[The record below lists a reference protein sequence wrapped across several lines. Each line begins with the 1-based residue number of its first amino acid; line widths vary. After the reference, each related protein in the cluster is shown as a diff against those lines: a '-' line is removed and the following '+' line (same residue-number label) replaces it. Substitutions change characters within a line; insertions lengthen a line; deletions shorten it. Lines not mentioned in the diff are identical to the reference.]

1 MTKLNRRSWLKS
13 SMTMT
18 AGLMTLGY
26 AGARGSEEGD
36 AILSS
41 MVSKED
47 RYARLTS
54 NENPFGPSDSAKKAL
69 KDAIEDSFLYPRKY
83 RQELTE
89 IIAKEEG
96 VTEDHILLGAGS
108 SELLTAGARVF
119 GGPNGKVLSADPT
132 YTSLVRSAELFG
144 SEWVKI
150 PLDKNFDHDLDT
162 MESKVKS
169 GISLVYL
176 VNPNNPTG
184 KIMTGEEIRSFC
196 NTVSSKVPVF
206 VDEAYWDY
214 MENPKG
220 STTTSCIKEGANV
233 IVARTFSKVH
243 AFAGL
248 RVGYCIAQPDVIE
261 KLAKEGPRNTLSGPS
276 MAAAAASL
284 VDYDFIKYSVKKND
298 EGKKFVYD
306 VLEKTGHDYFPSH
319 TNFILFPIAMESEDF
334 KKKMLEKGVGIKSM
348 NVDGQNYCR
357 VSMGKMKDL
366 EMFADAFQKV
376 TSTKINMSSI

>member
-1 MTKLNRRSWLKS
+1 MTHVNRRNWLKS
-13 SMTMT
+13 SLTMT
-18 AGLMTLGY
+18 AGLMTMGY
-26 AGARGSEEGD
+26 AGASTKSEAEPLMES
-36 AILSS
+36 ILP
-41 MVSKED
+41 KKD

-54 NENPFGPSDSAKKAL
+54 NENPFGPSASAKKAL
-69 KDAIEDSFLYPRKY
+69 KAAIDDSFLYPREY
-83 RQELTE
+83 RQTLLSL
-89 IIAKEEG
+89 IAKEEG

-108 SELLTAGARVF
+108 SELLHAAARVY
-119 GGPNGKVLSADPT
+119 GGANGKVLSADPT
-132 YTSLVRSAELFG
+132 YTSLVRSAEMMG

-150 PLDKNFDHDLDT
+150 PLDKHFDHDLST
-162 MESKVKS
+162 MEYKVKPD
-169 GISLVYL
+169 ISLVYL

-184 KIMTGEEIRSFC
+184 KIMTGDEIIGFC
-196 NTVSSKVPVF
+196 DTVSQKVPVF

-220 STTTSCIKEGANV
+220 STTTACIKKGANV

-248 RVGYCIAQPDVIE
+248 RVGYCIAQPEVIK

-276 MAAAAASL
+276 MSAATASL
-284 VDYDFIKYSVKKND
+284 VDYDFIKYSVKMNN

-334 KKKMLEKGVGIKSM
+334 RTKMLAKGVGIKSM
-348 NVDGQNYCR
+348 NVAGQDYCR
-357 VSMGKMKDL
+357 VSMGKMEDL
-366 EMFADAFQKV
+366 EMFADAFKQV
-376 TSTKINMSSI
+376 ISTKINKS

>member
-1 MTKLNRRSWLKS
+1 
-13 SMTMT
+13 MT
-18 AGLMTLGY
+18 AGLMTMGY
-26 AGARGSEEGD
+26 AGASTKFEEGSHIES
-36 AILSS
+36 ILP
-41 MVSKED
+41 KKD

-54 NENPFGPSDSAKKAL
+54 NENPFGPSASAKKAL
-69 KDAIEDSFLYPRKY
+69 KAAIDDSFLYPREY
-83 RQELTE
+83 RQTLMSL
-89 IIAKEEG
+89 IAKEEG

-108 SELLTAGARVF
+108 SELLHAAARVY
-119 GGPNGKVLSADPT
+119 GGANGKVLSADPT
-132 YTSLVRSAELFG
+132 YTSLVRSAEMMG

-150 PLDKNFDHDLDT
+150 PLDKQFDHDLST
-162 MESKVKS
+162 MEYKVKPD
-169 GISLVYL
+169 ISLVYL

-184 KIMTGEEIRSFC
+184 KIMTGDEIISFC
-196 NTVSSKVPVF
+196 DTVSAKVPVF

-220 STTTSCIKEGANV
+220 STTTACIKKGANV

-248 RVGYCIAQPDVIE
+248 RVGYCIAQPEVIK

-276 MAAAAASL
+276 MSAATASL
-284 VDYDFIKYSVKKND
+284 VDYEFIKYSVKMNN

-334 KKKMLEKGVGIKSM
+334 KKKMLAKGVGIKSM
-348 NVDGQNYCR
+348 NVAGQDYCR
-357 VSMGKMKDL
+357 VSMGKMEDL
-366 EMFADAFQKV
+366 EMFADAFKQV
-376 TSTKINMSSI
+376 ISTKINQS